1 MRTKKEH
8 PELEKLKHLS
18 PKKRV
23 QYIFDYYKF
32 PILAVIVVIVLTV
45 SIIQTVVSHKEVA
58 FNAVLLNA
66 GGTAVTS
73 NDARF
78 ASDFAEAAG
87 INTNAYSVYVDCS
100 NVLNLQAETQY
111 DLAVRA
117 KISALFAAKEIDILG
132 ADPEAFDDYARNGAF
147 MDLRHAMDKDML
159 NKLETRKLIYYV
171 DAKALLEL
179 DEEASKAE
187 NETTEV
193 KGERDQAVGNAS
205 SDPYGLEAV
214 YGTSSLPTR
223 IISTDNADMAEPV
236 PIGVAAATSRILLDG
251 GYYQGKEPVV
261 GIVDNTT
268 HVDSAEKFIEFLDI
282 Q

>member
-87 INTNAYSVYVDCS
+87 IDTNAYSVYVDCS

-147 MDLRHAMDKDML
+147 MDLRSALPDDML
-159 NKLETRKLIYYV
+159 KRLEDRGYIYYV
-171 DAKALLEL
+171 DSETLRKL
-179 DEEASKAE
+179 DEEVSME
-187 NETTEV
+187 
-193 KGERDQAVGNAS
+193 
-205 SDPYGLEAV
+205 EAV
-214 YGTSSLPTR
+214 
-223 IISTDNADMAEPV
+223 ISTDRAGMTEPV

>member
-132 ADPEAFDDYARNGAF
+132 ADPEAFDDYASNGAF
-147 MDLRHAMDKDML
+147 MDLRKVLPDDML
-159 NKLETRKLIYYV
+159 ERLEDRGYIYYV
-171 DAKALLEL
+171 DSETLRKL
-179 DEEASKAE
+179 DEEASME
-187 NETTEV
+187 
-193 KGERDQAVGNAS
+193 
-205 SDPYGLEAV
+205 EAV
-214 YGTSSLPTR
+214 
-223 IISTDNADMAEPV
+223 ISTDRAGM
-236 PIGVAAATSRILLDG
+236 T
-251 GYYQGKEPVV
+251 
-261 GIVDNTT
+261 
-268 HVDSAEKFIEFLDI
+268 
-282 Q
+282 